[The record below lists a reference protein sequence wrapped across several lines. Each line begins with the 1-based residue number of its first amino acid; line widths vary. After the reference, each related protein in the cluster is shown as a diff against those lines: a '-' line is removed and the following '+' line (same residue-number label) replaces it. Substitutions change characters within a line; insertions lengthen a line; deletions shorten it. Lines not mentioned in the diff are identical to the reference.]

1 MSEAR
6 TCNLGHRIESDNSVW
21 RVDKRRAGGGH
32 WACKVCFFQQKRESQ
47 ERRRATR
54 RLVNQKYAA
63 SQGRKGNTRATGPNK
78 MVEDA
83 AHQIA
88 LEAMSP
94 EDVAR
99 LLDEHDVK
107 IANARLRFARITGRG
122 PKPDEVRL
130 ERERILEAVN
140 RLAKDESKKPWGY
153 LRVKPDAEDAWQR
166 FSDALDKARDS
177 GENLPNCEG
186 KPEIFQ
192 DYAEDDMPTAFEAR
206 LACNDCP
213 LLLLCEKYANADK
226 PAYGIWAGKRWL
238 YGEVVHD

>member
-1 MSEAR
+1 MSSAR
-6 TCNLGHRIESDNSVW
+6 TCSLGHRIEGDNSVW

-47 ERRRATR
+47 ERRRVNR
-54 RLVNQKYAA
+54 KQVNQRYEAKRE
-63 SQGRKGNTRATGPNK
+63 RKNSTRASGPNK
-78 MVEDA
+78 MVDDA
-83 AHQIA
+83 ARFI
-88 LEAMSP
+88 LSETRTGEEVS
-94 EDVAR
+94 DI
-99 LLDEHDVK
+99 LDERATK
-107 IANARLRFARITGRG
+107 IADVRLRFARITGRWAT
-122 PKPDEVRL
+122 PDEVRL
-130 ERERILEAVN
+130 ERERIMEAVN

-192 DYAEDDMPTAFEAR
+192 DYEEDDMPTAFEAR
-206 LACNDCP
+206 LACADCP
-213 LLLLCEKYANADK
+213 LLLLCEKYAKADK